1 MHSHFNVR
9 LQFSWRSTTFGMD
22 YEWVVTFVV
31 LYPVEKLD
39 ISFGICNNGTFL
51 LTVFQEKS
59 ICKAFFGRRT
69 QECTLKFEM
78 VKHVFDMLP
87 RPVNA
92 ILELVLM
99 LVALQQAYH
108 HGGGH
113 VSGESGLLAT

>member
-1 MHSHFNVR
+1 M
-9 LQFSWRSTTFGMD
+9 
-22 YEWVVTFVV
+22 
-31 LYPVEKLD
+31 
-39 ISFGICNNGTFL
+39 
-51 LTVFQEKS
+51 VFQEKS
-59 ICKAFFGRRT
+59 IRKAFFERRT

-108 HGGGH
+108 HHGGGH

>member
-1 MHSHFNVR
+1 M
-9 LQFSWRSTTFGMD
+9 
-22 YEWVVTFVV
+22 VTFVV
-31 LYPVEKLD
+31 LCPVEKLD

-59 ICKAFFGRRT
+59 IRKAFFGRRT

-99 LVALQQAYH
+99 LVAAHQQEAYH
-108 HGGGH
+108 HAAAVMSQGNPAY
-113 VSGESGLLAT
+113 LLRECVRAFCLII

>member
-1 MHSHFNVR
+1 
-9 LQFSWRSTTFGMD
+9 MD
-22 YEWVVTFVV
+22 DEWEVTFLV
-31 LYPVEKLD
+31 LCPVEKLN

-59 ICKAFFGRRT
+59 IRKAFFERRT

-87 RPVNA
+87 CPVNA

-99 LVALQQAYH
+99 LVAAQQEAYH
-108 HGGGH
+108 HAAAVMSQGNPAY
-113 VSGESGLLAT
+113 LLRECVRVPSA

>member
-1 MHSHFNVR
+1 MAHFCPWSFKKN
-9 LQFSWRSTTFGMD
+9 
-22 YEWVVTFVV
+22 
-31 LYPVEKLD
+31 LYAKL
-39 ISFGICNNGTFL
+39 
-51 LTVFQEKS
+51 
-59 ICKAFFGRRT
+59 FFERRT

-108 HGGGH
+108 HHGGGH

>member
-1 MHSHFNVR
+1 MAHFCPWSFKKN
-9 LQFSWRSTTFGMD
+9 
-22 YEWVVTFVV
+22 
-31 LYPVEKLD
+31 LYAKL
-39 ISFGICNNGTFL
+39 
-51 LTVFQEKS
+51 
-59 ICKAFFGRRT
+59 FFT